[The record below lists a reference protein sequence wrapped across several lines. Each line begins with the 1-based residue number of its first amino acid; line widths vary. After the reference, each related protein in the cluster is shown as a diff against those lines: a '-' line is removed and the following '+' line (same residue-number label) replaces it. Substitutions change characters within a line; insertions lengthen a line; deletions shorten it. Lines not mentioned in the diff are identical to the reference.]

1 MYIGNFGMII
11 WLLVGL
17 LSGLGIES
25 VLFGDVFIGK
35 RLMDCVLRLLKSMNV
50 NIEGIEDNYILLI
63 IKLFVIKGINYKME
77 VVSV

>member
-25 VLFGDVFIGK
+25 VLFGDVLIGK
-35 RLMDCVLRLLKSMNV
+35 RLMDRVLRLLKFMDV

-63 IKLFVIKGINYKME
+63 IKLFVIKGINY
-77 VVSV
+77 

>member
-25 VLFGDVFIGK
+25 VLFGDVLIGK
-35 RLMDCVLRLLKSMNV
+35 RLMDCVLRLLKFMDV

-63 IKLFVIKGINYKME
+63 IKLFVIKGINY
-77 VVSV
+77 